1 MQTFIFEAWAFAKSI
16 GHAHMGDVSLAS
28 LLPPI
33 VDVPFT
39 LNSHKSGV
47 IYNNVAHAKHLQRQ
61 LDGILWR
68 GV

>member
-1 MQTFIFEAWAFAKSI
+1 
-16 GHAHMGDVSLAS
+16 MGDVSLAS